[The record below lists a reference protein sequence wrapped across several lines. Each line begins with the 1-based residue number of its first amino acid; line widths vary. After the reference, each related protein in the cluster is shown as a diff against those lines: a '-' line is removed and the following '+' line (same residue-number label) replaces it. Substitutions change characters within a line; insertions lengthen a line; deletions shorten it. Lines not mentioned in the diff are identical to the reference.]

1 MNLLGLHLTL
11 LMGPTIAVPAPQP
24 ITEALSSVEITHN
37 ESRPSTGT
45 LTFRVGR
52 SSTMEID
59 YALLANPLLR
69 PFNRVVLMVTFNVI
83 PQVLFD
89 GFITQVQLS
98 PGNDPGTTT
107 LVLTVDDVSVMMDL
121 EDKRVTHIAQ
131 DETTIANLILLGY
144 MTYLALPPV
153 VLPPTAIDFPPPTVR
168 IPAQTGTDRAYLNQ
182 MAGRHNYVFYV
193 TPGPLPNQNR
203 AYWGPQE
210 RGIFPQRALSV
221 NMASESN
228 VEQINFTYNALA
240 PTLVMDDVQPS
251 DIPSPQP
258 LPVILPVSTL
268 IPPLA
273 PLQSPMANL
282 PNVRRSKLSGG
293 AGGVP
298 PRGGVSY
305 AQAWAQ
311 AAAIV
316 NNAAQEVL
324 TATGTLD
331 ALRYGELLQPRG
343 IVGLR
348 GAGLS
353 HDGMYYVKSV
363 RHSIR
368 KGEYKQQFTLT
379 REGLG
384 PITPVVRP

>member
-1 MNLLGLHLTL
+1 MSLLGKSLTL
-11 LMGPTIAVPAPQP
+11 LIGPTIAVPAPQP

-37 ESRPSTGT
+37 ESGPSTGT

-98 PGNDPGTTT
+98 PGNDPGATT

-144 MTYLALPPV
+144 MTYLAFPPV

-168 IPAQTGTDRAYLNQ
+168 IPAQAGTDRAYLNE
-182 MAGRHNYVFYV
+182 MAGRYNYVFYV

-210 RGIFPQRALSV
+210 RGIIPQRALSV

-228 VEQINFTYNALA
+228 VDQINFSYNALA
-240 PTLVMDDVQPS
+240 PTVVIDDVQPS

-268 IPPLA
+268 LPPLA

-282 PNVRRSKLSGG
+282 PHVRRSRLSGG
-293 AGGVP
+293 AGQIP
-298 PRGGVSY
+298 SRGGVSY

-316 NNAAQEVL
+316 NNAAQEAL
-324 TATGTLD
+324 QATGTLD
-331 ALRYGELLQPRG
+331 ALRYGDLLQPRG

-353 HDGMYYVKSV
+353 HDGLYYVKSV
-363 RHSIR
+363 SHSIR
-368 KGEYKQQFTLT
+368 IGEYKQRFTLT

-384 PITPVVRP
+384 PITPLVRP

>member
-1 MNLLGLHLTL
+1 MNILGLHLTL
-11 LMGPTIAVPAPQP
+11 LIGPTIAVPAPLFV
-24 ITEALSSVEITHN
+24 TEALSSVEITHN
-37 ESRPSTGT
+37 DRGPSAGT

-52 SSTMEID
+52 SGAMEID

-98 PGNDPGTTT
+98 PGNDPGATT
-107 LVLTVDDVSVMMDL
+107 LVLTLEDISVMMDL
-121 EDKRVTHIAQ
+121 EDRRVTHIAQ

-144 MTYLALPPV
+144 MTYLAFPPV
-153 VLPPTAIDFPPPTVR
+153 VLPPTAIDFPPPTQR

-182 MAGRHNYVFYV
+182 MAGRYNYVFYV

-210 RGIFPQRALSV
+210 RGVFPQPALSV

-228 VEQINFTYNALA
+228 VDQIIFRYDALA
-240 PTLVMDDVQPS
+240 PTIVIDHVQPS

-258 LPVILPVSTL
+258 LPVVMPASTL
-268 IPPLA
+268 LPPLA
-273 PLQSPMANL
+273 LLQSPMANL
-282 PNVRRSKLSGG
+282 PNVRRSRLSGG
-293 AGGVP
+293 AGQVP
-298 PRGGVSY
+298 ARGGVSY

-324 TATGTLD
+324 QATGTLD
-331 ALRYGELLQPRG
+331 ALRYGALLQPRG

-363 RHSIR
+363 GHSIR